1 MSTTNP
7 TTASTTSTSRGRA
20 VVANITL
27 SLDGRVNGPAGETDM
42 GWIVPHA
49 LTDVAR
55 DHMIEVTSAAS
66 TILLGRKNYEG
77 FAGFWPS
84 VAGMSGADPRD
95 QAFSRFF
102 TATEK
107 VVFSRTLH
115 ESLCANTTLTE
126 ESVESVVTDLKAQD
140 GGDIIVLASASIIRA
155 LLRAGL
161 VDRLSL
167 TTCPQVVGGGERLFD
182 DSLPASSWAVSKT
195 TTGELGT
202 TCTLLEKVVAES

>member
-1 MSTTNP
+1 MSTPNP
-7 TTASTTSTSRGRA
+7 STHRQHLGRA

-27 SLDGRVNGPAGETDM
+27 SLDGRINGPAGETDM

-55 DHMIEVTSAAS
+55 DHMVEVTSAAS

-84 VAGMSGADPRD
+84 VAEMDGADARD
-95 QAFSRFF
+95 RAFSRFF
-102 TATEK
+102 TDTEK
-107 VVFSRTLH
+107 VVFSRTLL
-115 ESLCANTTLTE
+115 EPLCPNTTLTDQ
-126 ESVESVVTDLKAQD
+126 SVESVVADLKAQA
-140 GGDIIVLASASIIRA
+140 GGDIVVLASASIIRA
-155 LLRAGL
+155 LLRAQL

-167 TTCPQVVGGGERLFD
+167 TTCPQLVGGGQRLFD
-182 DSLPASSWAVSKT
+182 DSLPPSSWTVART

-202 TCTLLEKVVAES
+202 TCTLLERVAEGS